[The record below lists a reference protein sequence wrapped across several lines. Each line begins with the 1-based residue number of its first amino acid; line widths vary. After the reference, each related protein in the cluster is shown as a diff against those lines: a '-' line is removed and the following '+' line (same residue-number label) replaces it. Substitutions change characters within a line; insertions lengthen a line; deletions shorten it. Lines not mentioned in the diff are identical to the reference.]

1 MARQTKE
8 KEAKG
13 LAPWRPF
20 MDLTRWER
28 DMDRMMGDFFGRRAR
43 SWWSQRWLRPDEEE
57 ITAPAIDL
65 YEDKDDIVVKVE
77 LPGMKKDDVEVNLSN
92 HLLTIKGQKKKE
104 EEIKEENYYRCE
116 RSYGSFLRTV
126 ELPKDVHSDKVKA
139 TFKSGVLE
147 VRLPKTEEAK
157 SKEIKVHVE

>member
-1 MARQTKE
+1 MARQIKE
-8 KEAKG
+8 KEAKE

-20 MDLTRWER
+20 MDLARWER
-28 DMDRMMGDFFGRRAR
+28 DMDRMIGDFFDRRAR
-43 SWWSQRWLRPDEEE
+43 SWWPQRWLRPDEEE

-65 YEDKDDIVVKVE
+65 YEDKDDLVVKVE
-77 LPGMKKDDVEVNLSN
+77 LPGMEKDDVEVNLSN
-92 HLLTIKGQKKKE
+92 RLLTIKGQKKKE

-126 ELPKDVHSDKVKA
+126 ELPKDIHSDKVKA

-157 SKEIKVHVE
+157 SKEINVHVE